1 MFLSPPSNFTL
12 RVQENE
18 TIGAEVVRVHAID
31 TDIGKIKRFVFYFS
45 NGFKLIHTCRFYIY
59 IIFPVIGS
67 NGAVRYRIRKDPLGN
82 YRTFKIDPVS
92 GIISLAQ
99 GLDRER
105 QKVISFEIY
114 MNQTKCNNFLSRLK
128 MILSINILLSKF

>member
-1 MFLSPPSNFTL
+1 M
-12 RVQENE
+12 QENE

-45 NGFKLIHTCRFYIY
+45 NRFYTYTFSFGFY
-59 IIFPVIGS
+59 ICVIFMFIGS

-105 QKVISFEIY
+105 QKVISFKNLY
-114 MNQTKCNNFLSRLK
+114 K
-128 MILSINILLSKF
+128 

>member
-1 MFLSPPSNFTL
+1 MKYILYLHVSLRFCIFAFL
-12 RVQENE
+12 
-18 TIGAEVVRVHAID
+18 
-31 TDIGKIKRFVFYFS
+31 
-45 NGFKLIHTCRFYIY
+45 
-59 IIFPVIGS
+59 GS

-105 QKVISFEIY
+105 QKVISYEI
-114 MNQTKCNNFLSRLK
+114 
-128 MILSINILLSKF
+128 

>member
-1 MFLSPPSNFTL
+1 MLL
-12 RVQENE
+12 
-18 TIGAEVVRVHAID
+18 
-31 TDIGKIKRFVFYFS
+31 
-45 NGFKLIHTCRFYIY
+45 FKLHIY
-59 IIFPVIGS
+59 IIFIFLGS

-105 QKVISFEIY
+105 QKVIFLIIY
-114 MNQTKCNNFLSRLK
+114 YKTASV
-128 MILSINILLSKF
+128 